1 MPNKNVLLLLDS
13 DARGGDRYED
23 EDAQYEGEREY
34 SDSDSPSPRYVV
46 EEMGVQFSY
55 YTVFIPLAEQQI
67 ATMIVRAP
75 LNLA

>member
-1 MPNKNVLLLLDS
+1 MNVLLLDS

-34 SDSDSPSPRYVV
+34 SDSDSPSPRCAV
-46 EEMGVQFSY
+46 EETIVFFCL
-55 YTVFIPLAEQQI
+55 TVFILHTGEQI